1 MPLRPDADVA
11 VRIATPDE
19 HEPVVVAEVDGQ
31 PVAALGLRGGE
42 VVSDPAWANEGIA
55 ALLHLHR
62 LEARLIMSVFGA

>member
-1 MPLRPDADVA
+1 MSLEPDSSVTLRL
-11 VRIATPDE
+11 ATPDE

-42 VVSDPAWANEGIA
+42 VVSDPERANAGIM

-62 LEARLIMSVFGA
+62 LEARLIISVFGA